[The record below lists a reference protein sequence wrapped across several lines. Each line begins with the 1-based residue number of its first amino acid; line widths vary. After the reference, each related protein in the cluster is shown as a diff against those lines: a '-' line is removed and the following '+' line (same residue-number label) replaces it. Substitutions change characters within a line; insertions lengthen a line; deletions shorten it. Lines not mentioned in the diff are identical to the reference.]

1 MLCPHVNALK
11 HFPAT
16 VTRHLRSPLEP
27 HLSVCLPDGEN
38 TRSCPEQGM
47 TWAGTWGEDRGRA
60 GVANEVATVPIG
72 IALRVSGAGPR
83 CERGWAATGAGLGRD
98 RWMPVVMVF
107 IRDRVIM
114 TER

>member
-1 MLCPHVNALK
+1 M
-11 HFPAT
+11 
-16 VTRHLRSPLEP
+16 
-27 HLSVCLPDGEN
+27 
-38 TRSCPEQGM
+38 
-47 TWAGTWGEDRGRA
+47 
-60 GVANEVATVPIG
+60 ANEVATVPIG